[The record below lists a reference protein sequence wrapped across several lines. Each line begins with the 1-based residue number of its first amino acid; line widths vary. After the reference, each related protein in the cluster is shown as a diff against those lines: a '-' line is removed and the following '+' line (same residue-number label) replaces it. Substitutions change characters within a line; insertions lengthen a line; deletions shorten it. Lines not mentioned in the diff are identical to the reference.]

1 MEQNLL
7 IARETFKQRLIQ
19 LINESQ
25 LPAFVIADI
34 LERAEVDMQAQ
45 HEMQLN
51 MALQNL
57 KEQSISKEFEQASDQ
72 NSAEAENGTK
82 EDAAEATKE

>member
-7 IARETFKQRLIQ
+7 IARETFKQQLIQ
-19 LINESQ
+19 LINESH

-57 KEQSISKEFEQASDQ
+57 KEQSIVEQKE
-72 NSAEAENGTK
+72 K
-82 EDAAEATKE
+82 EDIVEQEEEEKEDDEC